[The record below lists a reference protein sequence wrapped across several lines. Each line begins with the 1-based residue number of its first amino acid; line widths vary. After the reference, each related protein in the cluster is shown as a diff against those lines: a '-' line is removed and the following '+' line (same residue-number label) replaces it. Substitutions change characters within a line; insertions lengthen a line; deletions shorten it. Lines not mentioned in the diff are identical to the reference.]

1 MPISYEQK
9 TKITEAFK
17 EFKVI
22 FKSNDDIDNLGYING
37 LEKKWKD
44 SSTQI
49 LQLFNQK
56 IIKKSDKESNK
67 FLVNFDEKLTS
78 FMKEAK
84 YMDKLGIKLD
94 REIQI

>member
-1 MPISYEQK
+1 MNLSISFLDRQ
-9 TKITEAFK
+9 
-17 EFKVI
+17 
-22 FKSNDDIDNLGYING
+22 
-37 LEKKWKD
+37 
-44 SSTQI
+44 TQS

-56 IIKKSDKESNK
+56 IIKKSDKENNK

>member
-1 MPISYEQK
+1 V
-9 TKITEAFK
+9 F
-17 EFKVI
+17 
-22 FKSNDDIDNLGYING
+22 DG

-56 IIKKSDKESNK
+56 IIKKSDKENNK